1 MEGDAWSQKDS
12 CEKMDPLCKRHTF
25 EKYDIAVVGG
35 DKRTACM
42 IPFFMQR
49 GYRVIGYKICHR
61 TDMDIKAD
69 GYADSLKQAVES
81 APVIIGGIPMEK
93 KGSVNLK
100 ELSRHIRK
108 YHKIFG
114 GIIPEAFRQECGE
127 RGIACYDFMKDE
139 SIAVF
144 NAVAT
149 AEGAILEAM
158 LHKQT
163 NIHHSRTLVLGYG
176 RCGKVLSEK
185 LKGLSAHVTVCG
197 NNAVELATAE
207 AFGMDVL
214 PLKELEGKIN
224 GFEYIYNTIPA
235 LVLEGEILKK
245 VEKDA
250 LIIDIASGRGG
261 LDYQEAEERQ
271 LNALHCLGLPGKYA
285 GEVSA
290 KRLSEY
296 VIGKL

>member
-1 MEGDAWSQKDS
+1 M
-12 CEKMDPLCKRHTF
+12 C
-25 EKYDIAVVGG
+25 
-35 DKRTACM
+35 
-42 IPFFMQR
+42 
-49 GYRVIGYKICHR
+49 
-61 TDMDIKAD
+61 
-69 GYADSLKQAVES
+69 
-81 APVIIGGIPMEK
+81 
-93 KGSVNLK
+93 
-100 ELSRHIRK
+100 
-108 YHKIFG
+108 
-114 GIIPEAFRQECGE
+114 
-127 RGIACYDFMKDE
+127 
-139 SIAVF
+139 
-144 NAVAT
+144 
-149 AEGAILEAM
+149 
-158 LHKQT
+158 
-163 NIHHSRTLVLGYG
+163 
-176 RCGKVLSEK
+176 
-185 LKGLSAHVTVCG
+185 
-197 NNAVELATAE
+197 
-207 AFGMDVL
+207 MDVL

>member
-1 MEGDAWSQKDS
+1 MAE
-12 CEKMDPLCKRHTF
+12 
-25 EKYDIAVVGG
+25 YDIAGIGG
-35 DKRTACM
+35 DKRTAYM
-42 IPFFMQR
+42 IPFFMER
-49 GYRVIGYKICHR
+49 GYRVIGYKIYHKN
-61 TDMDIKAD
+61 DMEIEAD

-81 APVIIGGIPMEK
+81 AKVIVGGIPIEK
-93 KGSVNLK
+93 KGIVNLK

-108 YHKIFG
+108 HHKIFG
-114 GIIPEAFRQECGE
+114 GVMPEAFRQECSE
-127 RGIACYDFMKDE
+127 RGIVCYDFMKDE

-149 AEGAILEAM
+149 AEGAVLEAM

-185 LKGLSAHVTVCG
+185 LKGLSAYVTVCA
-197 NNAVELATAE
+197 NNGPELALAE

-214 PLKELEGKIN
+214 PLGNLAGRIGE
-224 GFEYIYNTIPA
+224 FEYIYNTIPA
-235 LVLEGEILKK
+235 LVLDEGMLKEVGK
-245 VEKDA
+245 ET

-261 LDYQEAEERQ
+261 LDYKEAEERRIK
-271 LNALHCLGLPGKYA
+271 ALHCLGLPGKYA
-285 GEVSA
+285 GQVSA

-296 VIGKL
+296 VIGKI

>member
-1 MEGDAWSQKDS
+1 MEEHAFAKKEVL
-12 CEKMDPLCKRHTF
+12 EKG
-25 EKYDIAVVGG
+25 YDVAVVGG

-42 IPFFMQR
+42 IPFFMER
-49 GYRVIGYKICHR
+49 GYRVIGYKIDRR
-61 TDMDIKAD
+61 TDRKIEAD

-81 APVIIGGIPMEK
+81 APVIVGGIPMEK
-93 KGSVNLK
+93 KGIVNLR

-108 YHKIFG
+108 HHKIFG
-114 GIIPEAFRQECGE
+114 GVIPEGFRQECSE

-139 SIAVF
+139 GIAIF

-149 AEGAILEAM
+149 AEGAVLEAM

-176 RCGKVLSEK
+176 RCGKVLGEK

-197 NNAVELATAE
+197 SNAAELAMAE

-214 PLKELEGKIN
+214 PLKELEGKI
-224 GFEYIYNTIPA
+224 GEFEYIYNTIPA
-235 LVLEGEILKK
+235 LVIEGEVLKK
-245 VEKDA
+245 VGKDA

-261 LDYQEAEERQ
+261 VDYEETQERRV
-271 LNALHCLGLPGKYA
+271 NAVHCLGLPGKYA
-285 GEVSA
+285 GEISA
-290 KRLSEY
+290 RRLSEY